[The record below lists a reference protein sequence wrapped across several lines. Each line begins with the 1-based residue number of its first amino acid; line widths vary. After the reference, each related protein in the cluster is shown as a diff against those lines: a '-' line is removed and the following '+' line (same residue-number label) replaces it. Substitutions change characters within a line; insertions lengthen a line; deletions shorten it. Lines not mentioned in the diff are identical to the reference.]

1 MEKINVAELLKDC
14 PMDMELDCA
23 LSDDVRLV
31 AVDMSSNYPICISIG
46 DRQLEHLTAEG
57 FLSSLAFSNK
67 KRAKCV
73 IFPKGKTTWEGFQRP
88 FKDGDVVALDTTRG
102 VQVFIFKE
110 YIDAEDEYAHCY
122 MVLDDDGAI
131 DFECGNYYVKRF
143 ATEEEKAKLFQAIKA
158 NGYKW
163 NAGTKTSEKLV
174 EPKFKIEKGK
184 WYVCTKDLLD
194 NYANK
199 AFCKGDTYLSTQ
211 DGSLIPSNSNVPFE
225 VVCDSTYFRDW
236 TINDAKDGDV
246 LAAHECLVLF
256 KKLDGLNIKCYCTY
270 HFMNY
275 PSFYVDT
282 LQNKDAFHPATKE
295 QRDLLFQKMKEAGYD
310 SLQRQRTP
318 SCKD

>member
-1 MEKINVAELLKDC
+1 MTTIFHAAIIVLIVEHSGLIDTIMTQKD
-14 PMDMELDCA
+14 
-23 LSDDVRLV
+23 
-31 AVDMSSNYPICISIG
+31 
-46 DRQLEHLTAEG
+46 
-57 FLSSLAFSNK
+57 
-67 KRAKCV
+67 
-73 IFPKGKTTWEGFQRP
+73 
-88 FKDGDVVALDTTRG
+88 
-102 VQVFIFKE
+102 
-110 YIDAEDEYAHCY
+110 
-122 MVLDDDGAI
+122 
-131 DFECGNYYVKRF
+131 
-143 ATEEEKAKLFQAIKA
+143 

-163 NAGTKTSEKLV
+163 NAGTQPLEKLV

-270 HFMNY
+270 HFMGHQ
-275 PSFYVDT
+275 SFYVDT

-295 QRDLLFQKMKEAGYD
+295 QRDLLFQKMKEAGYYK
-310 SLQRQRTP
+310 TWE
-318 SCKD
+318 